1 MPKYYIR
8 NSFRF
13 RDEGYR
19 VRSANISTSG
29 DGKYTKRDK
38 SGICLLHKR
47 YQWSLRMAMGG
58 EVCVLCAVS
67 CTGVRRA
74 TSMAEPLLLTRS
86 LSAGQGG
93 QDGAEKIGGG
103 CV

>member
-8 NSFRF
+8 NSFKF
-13 RDEGYR
+13 RDEGHR

-29 DGKYTKRDK
+29 GGKYTKRDK

-58 EVCVLCAVS
+58 VCAVC

-74 TSMAEPLLLTRS
+74 TSMAELLLLTRS
-86 LSAGQGG
+86 LSVGQGG
-93 QDGAEKIGGG
+93 QGGEGLGAFNMLGST
-103 CV
+103 